1 MAGHSPLAEIETVQA
16 DADDSLVAALMEF
29 VLNPKLAQD
38 SLSAEDMHHLS
49 YTVPVPDAP
58 SVVVT
63 CRVASVFNE
72 VGLKLWE
79 AGWMLAEYVLAH
91 DLEFRDKTVLELGA
105 GVGFTG
111 LVLACACRAK
121 RVMLT
126 DYAPNVM
133 QNLRYNVEVN
143 ASKFRC
149 PVEVQVLDW
158 DTWQSDNDVDN
169 QPDVLLA
176 GDCVYDV
183 DSFPSLMRV
192 LQGFLGSKTQREA
205 IFASTIRNQ
214 KTFQA
219 FLDQLETHRILYV
232 DITATAL
239 EAMGEQLYA
248 YENREQIR
256 LCRLSRSGFDD
267 APACSPGLA
276 ACRWTEPLA
285 RATGQSGL
293 LPAPPSRHFSFRFAA
308 QAVTMSTK
316 LLHDVETGRSSVEF
330 DPLGTPDMPKD
341 EFQLSSVDDS
351 YIEAPG
357 ASLPTLLAISMP
369 RMAIR
374 MAWAAQWAAL
384 GPYLQTLLPRYAVQ
398 LTQIIGPLTGILVG
412 PTIGV
417 FSDRSTS
424 KYGRR
429 RPFLVVAAVGSIVCW
444 TLMGF
449 TREMGD
455 AMGDVGSGRPGE
467 VTDRSWTTAFMIFFY
482 LWMDVTINIAQT
494 PVLLLIADFAGPRQT
509 TGAALGQGWSTLG
522 AIVVAGYIQIFGAA
536 YNSLHYFL
544 GMLSL
549 AIAVCVTIACLA
561 ARETPLKRIGA
572 TELSTFQTA
581 VFAFRSIVTGLRS
594 LPGVLTVFALI
605 FFLNQYAFTAY
616 NGSKGQFFGLEVFD
630 GNAANAATC
639 GDACSEAQLNYN
651 HGVRLAGGLA
661 DLLFSIVGYLYSWLL
676 PLLVRRYGAQR
687 VVTFAALPQALL
699 MVMAFS
705 DLVALDVAIVATT
718 SITLCTLFPLVVP
731 LVIHVFGR
739 QADIGMHVGAINS
752 ANCFGQL
759 LNYAVGAALVETS
772 LGFKL
777 PVFVGGAVS
786 LLAFIVSAVCFR
798 TRMNSM

>member
-1 MAGHSPLAEIETVQA
+1 MADRSSSAEIETVQA

-49 YTVPVPDAP
+49 YSVPVPDAP

-143 ASKFRC
+143 AGKFRC

-158 DTWQSDNDVDN
+158 DTWQPDNDVDN

-219 FLDQLETHRILYV
+219 FLDQLETHRIRYV

-239 EAMGEQLYA
+239 ETMGEQLYA

-256 LCRLSRSGFDD
+256 L
-267 APACSPGLA
+267 A
-276 ACRWTEPLA
+276 A
-285 RATGQSGL
+285 GQSGL
-293 LPAPPSRHFSFRFAA
+293 LLPSPSRHFSFRFVIA
-308 QAVTMSTK
+308 QAVKMSTK
-316 LLHDVETGRSSVEF
+316 LLNDVETGRSSVKF
-330 DPLGTPDMPKD
+330 DPLGTPETPKD
-341 EFQLSSVDDS
+341 EFRLSSADDS
-351 YIEAPG
+351 YLESPG
-357 ASLPTLLAISMP
+357 ASLPVLLAISMP

-412 PTIGV
+412 PIIGV

-424 KYGRR
+424 RYGRR
-429 RPFLVVAAVGSIVCW
+429 RPFLVAAAVGSIVCW

-455 AMGDVGSGRPGE
+455 AMGDVGSGKPGE
-467 VTDRSWTTAFMIFFY
+467 VTDRSWTAAFTIFFY
-482 LWMDVTINIAQT
+482 LWMDVTVNVAQT

-549 AIAVCVTIACLA
+549 AFAVCVTIACLA
-561 ARETPLKRIGA
+561 ARETPLKRTGT
-572 TELSTFQTA
+572 TELSTFQTI
-581 VFAFRSIVTGLRS
+581 VFAFRSIITGLRS

-605 FFLNQYAFTAY
+605 FFLNQYGFTAY

-630 GNAANAATC
+630 GAAANAATC
-639 GDACSEAQLNYN
+639 GDACSEAQRNYN

-661 DLLFSIVGYLYSWLL
+661 DLLFSVVGYLYSWLL
-676 PLLVRRYGAQR
+676 PLLVRRYGAQQ
-687 VVTFAALPQALL
+687 VVTFAMLPQTLL

-705 DLVALDVAIVATT
+705 DLVALDVAIVASI
-718 SITLCTLFPLVVP
+718 SITIGTLFSLLVP

-739 QADIGMHVGAINS
+739 QADIGMYVGALNS

-786 LLAFIVSAVCFR
+786 LLAFLVSAVCFR
-798 TRMNSM
+798 IRMNSM